1 MRLLL
6 ILLLTLNLL
15 QAKKIALLI
24 GNSDYN
30 FAPLANPL
38 NDVDGIY
45 QTLKEIGF
53 DISRKDVLKN
63 ASQTQMQQAL
73 AKFSQ
78 RASSAEIALVY
89 FSGHG
94 MQVGNTNYMLPAKTH
109 PQKPVDLYGLVN
121 LDYFIQ
127 SASSA
132 KYGIVLIDACRNNPL
147 VKYFQSGRHKG
158 DSTKKGLGQ
167 VTPKSGQVVI
177 GFATRAGDTADDG
190 YGSMSPY
197 ANALSQR
204 LKTPNKDITKVLG
217 LVALDVSAQH
227 HEQKPI
233 IQTNLAYDVC
243 LYGQCGYSSLSTEQP
258 KVKIVERIVYRDR
271 PQEIIYT
278 TKPKINTLYSDSTSQ
293 KTFFTITRTH
303 PSGNINSSSNKIFL
317 KKIIV
322 KNNKIISENILKT
335 IGTFTNKPNLYSMRY
350 SEDNKPQNGYSRMS
364 KYKNTEYSIF
374 PDTYLYVAK
383 TLGELSKQIKQEAE
397 LNKCTRYADNFSGG
411 RLNRND
417 NFWVQFCPQNLFK
430 EIN

>member
-53 DISRKDVLKN
+53 DISQKDVLKN

-132 KYGIVLIDACRNNPL
+132 KYGIILVDACRNNPL
-147 VKYFQSGRHKG
+147 VKYFQSGRYRG
-158 DSTKKGLGQ
+158 SIAKKGLGQ

-177 GFATRAGDTADDG
+177 GFATSAGDTADDG
-190 YGSMSPY
+190 NGDMSPY
-197 ANALSQR
+197 AKALSKR
-204 LKTPNKDITKVLG
+204 LKTVDKDITKVLG
-217 LVALDVSAQH
+217 LVALDVSKKYNQN
-227 HEQKPI
+227 PI
-233 IQTNLAYDVC
+233 YRANLAYDV
-243 LYGQCGYSSLSTEQP
+243 
-258 KVKIVERIVYRDR
+258 V
-271 PQEIIYT
+271 
-278 TKPKINTLYSDSTSQ
+278 LYSKKEEALSVAIKASEETLKRIKENLKFLEQLENNSTFREHIIQ
-293 KTFFTITRTH
+293 KRD
-303 PSGNINSSSNKIFL
+303 K
-317 KKIIV
+317 
-322 KNNKIISENILKT
+322 
-335 IGTFTNKPNLYSMRY
+335 
-350 SEDNKPQNGYSRMS
+350 
-364 KYKNTEYSIF
+364 
-374 PDTYLYVAK
+374 
-383 TLGELSKQIKQEAE
+383 
-397 LNKCTRYADNFSGG
+397 
-411 RLNRND
+411 
-417 NFWVQFCPQNLFK
+417 
-430 EIN
+430 